1 MHAIERA
8 EYILSMLEK
17 NKVVMVTDLSRE
29 MGVTEETVRKD
40 LEKLEKQEKL
50 NRVHGGAYL
59 NEGFGN
65 ETPISVRSKVMQ
77 EEKASCISLHA
88 MDPRKEFHFSGLQYH
103 GSSYCKAISGFSRQA
118 DRHDQFSGSGKGD

>member
-50 NRVHGGAYL
+50 NRVHGEIGRAH
-59 NEGFGN
+59 
-65 ETPISVRSKVMQ
+65 V
-77 EEKASCISLHA
+77 
-88 MDPRKEFHFSGLQYH
+88 
-103 GSSYCKAISGFSRQA
+103 
-118 DRHDQFSGSGKGD
+118 

>member
-50 NRVHGGAYL
+50 NRVHGSQQGDA
-59 NEGFGN
+59 G
-65 ETPISVRSKVMQ
+65 R
-77 EEKASCISLHA
+77 EKASCISLHA

>member
-59 NEGFGN
+59 NEGSQQGDAG
-65 ETPISVRSKVMQ
+65 R
-77 EEKASCISLHA
+77 EKASCISLHA

>member
-65 ETPISVRSKVMQ
+65 ETPISVRNAAVSGV
-77 EEKASCISLHA
+77 CPYYNILLL
-88 MDPRKEFHFSGLQYH
+88 RNGKEWTFLP
-103 GSSYCKAISGFSRQA
+103 SRIC
-118 DRHDQFSGSGKGD
+118 

>member
-65 ETPISVRSKVMQ
+65 ETPISVRSKVMHLSAVPAAVWRQ
-77 EEKASCISLHA
+77 VLQIPPVKKQISVV
-88 MDPRKEFHFSGLQYH
+88 RY
-103 GSSYCKAISGFSRQA
+103 
-118 DRHDQFSGSGKGD
+118 

>member
-77 EEKASCISLHA
+77 EEKKLLASL
-88 MDPRKEFHFSGLQYH
+88 
-103 GSSYCKAISGFSRQA
+103 
-118 DRHDQFSGSGKGD
+118 GKQIYQQEL

>member
-59 NEGFGN
+59 
-65 ETPISVRSKVMQ
+65 TKV
-77 EEKASCISLHA
+77 LA
-88 MDPRKEFHFSGLQYH
+88 MKLP
-103 GSSYCKAISGFSRQA
+103 SRFA
-118 DRHDQFSGSGKGD
+118 AR